1 MKTMKFAFLT
11 FLLALT
17 PVIFASPNA
26 GNGLE
31 KIAQGDWELLGTRTV
46 NMGADHDE
54 IMVTAKD
61 GVFTK
66 VKLKIKKAPIFLKNI
81 NIIFR
86 NGENKNVV
94 FNKNFP
100 AGSETR
106 VIDLPGNKRIINKV
120 KLNYTTKNKSK
131 NGRAIVALWGKK

>member
-1 MKTMKFAFLT
+1 MKTMKFAFLS
-11 FLLALT
+11 FLLALA
-17 PVIFASPNA
+17 PMLFATPNA
-26 GNGLE
+26 GQNLE
-31 KIAQGDWELLGTRTV
+31 KVAQGDWELLGRRTV

-54 IMVTAKD
+54 IIVTAKD

-81 NIIFR
+81 NIVFG

-94 FNKNFP
+94 FDKNFP

-106 VIDLPGNKRIINKV
+106 VIDLPGNKRIIKKV

-131 NGRAIVALWGKK
+131 TGRAVVALWGKK